1 MPSASRYAVDFPT
14 LFVVAAWIQRHCIIP
29 DGFRKGQSFRLYD
42 WQLWCTL
49 NHYRVKPDAKQDP
62 DYLAGDP
69 EAIPVRTEA
78 FHYRRSQ
85 VIAPQKTGKGPWS
98 AAWVAAE
105 GLGPVLFYD
114 WAGEND
120 AYVCADN
127 GCDCGW
133 VYRYRPGEPMGHA
146 WPTPL
151 IQLLA
156 ASESQVDNVYRPLQA
171 MARNPRLAG
180 RMMVREGFIRLRDEG
195 GDPEQNRIDVVTSS
209 ALSRLGNPITFCL
222 QDESQLYTD
231 TNKLRKVAQT
241 MRRGAAAMGGRSG
254 ETTNCYDPSENSV
267 AQTTHEST
275 KKDIFKFYEPPPPDL
290 KYTVRTERRRIHS
303 FNYKGSPHADLH
315 GINAEA
321 EDLLDEDPAQAER
334 FYGNRIVYGAGSWL
348 DGDAWDARSW
358 RKLHPGEPERIVAPG
373 TAVAGGFDGSDT
385 DDWTVLRLQTEDGYQ
400 FTPRYG
406 PDRRPTIWNPA
417 EFGGQ
422 VPRLEVAAAIEEVF
436 ETYLV
441 GRLYYD
447 PPGWKSEGQDWESK
461 YGEKVVIRWETYRLT
476 QMHAAAV
483 RLHTDVMK
491 ANTGFCH
498 DGDLQIAAMV
508 RNTRKQA
515 RPNLRYALGKPSQQQ
530 KIDGTISSI
539 LADEAAGD
547 ITAAGL
553 WPKPRVRREVIA
565 MR

>member
-1 MPSASRYAVDFPT
+1 MPPADRYVVDFPT
-14 LFVVAAWIQRHCIIP
+14 LWVVPAWIQRHCIIP
-29 DGFRKGQSFRLYD
+29 DGFRKGRPFRPYD
-42 WQLWCTL
+42 WQLWCL
-49 NHYRVKPDAKQDP
+49 ANHYRIKPDTKQDP

-69 EAIPVRTEA
+69 DAIPIRTAA

-114 WAGEND
+114 WAGEHD
-120 AYVCADN
+120 AYVCEDN

-133 VYRYRPGEPMGHA
+133 VYRYRVGEPMGHA

-156 ASESQVDNVYRPLQA
+156 TSEDQVDNVYRPLKA
-171 MARNPRLAG
+171 MARGPRLRN
-180 RMMVREGFIRLRDEG
+180 RMMVREGFIRLREEG
-195 GDPEQNRIDVVTSS
+195 GDPEENRIDVVTSS
-209 ALSRLGNPITFCL
+209 ALSRLGNPTNFYL
-222 QDESQLYTD
+222 HDESQLYTA
-231 TNKLRKVAQT
+231 TNKLVSVAQT
-241 MRRGAAAMGGRSG
+241 MRRGTSAMGGRGG
-254 ETTNCYDPSENSV
+254 ETTNCFDPSQNST
-267 AQTTHEST
+267 AQATFEST

-290 KYTVRTERRRIHS
+290 KYTVRAERRRIHA

-315 GINAEA
+315 GINADADE
-321 EDLLDEDPAQAER
+321 LMDEDPAQAER
-334 FYGNRIVYGAGSWL
+334 FFGNRIVYGAGSWM
-348 DGDAWDARSW
+348 DGNRWSARSW
-358 RKLHPGEPERIVAPG
+358 LKLHPGEPARVVPAG

-400 FTPRYG
+400 FTPTYG

-422 VPRLEVAAAIEEVF
+422 VPRLEVATAIEEVF

-447 PPGWKSEGQDWESK
+447 PPGWKSEGQDWEAK
-461 YGEKVVIRWETYRLT
+461 YGDDVVLRWETYRII

-483 RLHTDVMK
+483 RMHTDVCK
-491 ANTGFCH
+491 KDTTFTH
-498 DGDLQIAAMV
+498 DGDALIDVMI
-508 RNTRKQA
+508 RNTRKLA
-515 RPNLRYALGKPSQQQ
+515 RPNLRYVLGKPSQTQ
-530 KIDGTISSI
+530 KIDGAISSI

-547 ITAAGL
+547 LTAAKA
-553 WPKPRVRREVIA
+553 WPKPKVRRKVIV
-565 MR
+565 MS

>member
-1 MPSASRYAVDFPT
+1 MQPANRYLVDFPT
-14 LFVVAAWIQRHCIIP
+14 LYVVAAWIQRHCVIP
-29 DGFRKGQSFRLYD
+29 DGFRKGQAFRLYD

-49 NHYRVKPDAKQDP
+49 NHYRIKPDAKQDP
-62 DYLAGDP
+62 DFEAGDP
-69 EAIPVRTEA
+69 EAIPIRSAA

-105 GLGPVLFYD
+105 GLGPVLFLR

-120 AYVCADN
+120 AYVCEDN

-156 ASESQVDNVYRPLQA
+156 SSEDQVDNVYRPLQA
-171 MARNPRLAG
+171 MARNPRLRN
-180 RMMVREGFIRLRDEG
+180 RMLVREGFIRLRDDD

-275 KKDIFKFYEPPPPDL
+275 KPDIFKFYEPPPADL
-290 KYTVRTERRRIHS
+290 KYTVRAERRRIHA

-321 EDLLDEDPAQAER
+321 EELMDEDPAQAER
-334 FYGNRIVYGAGSWL
+334 FYGNRIVYGAGSWMT
-348 DGDAWDARSW
+348 GDQWDARSW
-358 RKLHPGEPERIVAPG
+358 RELYPGVPLRIVPPGAP
-373 TAVAGGFDGSDT
+373 VVGGFDGSDT
-385 DDWTVLRLQTEDGYQ
+385 DDTTFIRLQTEDGFQ

-406 PDRRPTIWNPA
+406 PDRRRAYWNPA
-417 EFGGQ
+417 EHGGQ
-422 VPRLEVAAAIEEVF
+422 VPRLEVRAAWDEIVETYELVRAYSDPRFF
-436 ETYLV
+436 ETEIDLLAE
-441 GRLYYD
+441 R
-447 PPGWKSEGQDWESK
+447 
-461 YGEKVVIRWETYRLT
+461 YGEKVFVRWETYRLT
-476 QMHAAAV
+476 QMHTASV
-483 RLHTDVMK
+483 RLHTDVVK
-491 ANTGFCH
+491 ADATFTH
-498 DGDLQIAAMV
+498 DGDPVVGAHV
-508 RNTRKQA
+508 RNARKLP
-515 RPNLRYALGKPSQQQ
+515 RPGLRYVLGKPSQAQ
-530 KIDGTISSI
+530 KIDGAVTSI
-539 LADEAAGD
+539 ITNECAGD
-547 ITAAGL
+547 VTAAGL
-553 WPKPRVRREVIA
+553 WPKPRVRRKVIA

>member
-1 MPSASRYAVDFPT
+1 MQPANRYLVDFPT
-14 LFVVAAWIQRHCIIP
+14 LYVVAAWIQRHCIIP
-29 DGFRKGQSFRLYD
+29 DGFRKGQSFRMYD

-49 NHYRVKPDAKQDP
+49 NHYRIKPDARQNP

-120 AYVCADN
+120 AYVCEDA

-133 VYRYRPGEPMGHA
+133 VYRYKPGEPMGHA

-156 ASESQVDNVYRPLQA
+156 TSEDQVDNVYRPLKA

-195 GDPEQNRIDVVTSS
+195 GDPEENRIDVVTSS

-222 QDESQLYTD
+222 QDESQLYTE
-231 TNKLRKVAQT
+231 TNKLVNVAQT

-254 ETTNCYDPSENSV
+254 ETTNCFDPSQNST
-267 AQTTHEST
+267 AQRTYEST
-275 KKDIFKFYEPPPPDL
+275 KNDIFKFYEPPPADL
-290 KYTVRTERRRIHS
+290 KYTVRAERRRIHT

-321 EDLLDEDPAQAER
+321 EDLMDDDPAQAER

-348 DGDAWDARSW
+348 EGNAWDARATL
-358 RKLHPGEPERIVAPG
+358 REVPPGSNV
-373 TAVAGGFDGSDT
+373 VLGFDGSDT
-385 DDWTVLRLQTEDGYQ
+385 DDWTVLRAETQDGYQ

-406 PDRRPTIWNPA
+406 PDRRPAIWNPA
-417 EFGGQ
+417 EHNGQ
-422 VPRLEVAAAIEEVF
+422 VPRLEVAAAIAEVM
-436 ETYLV
+436 ETYAV
-441 GRLYYD
+441 ARMYAD
-447 PPGWKSEGQDWESK
+447 PPGWKTELDEWAEK
-461 YGEKVVIRWETYRLT
+461 YGEKVVLRWETYRLT

-491 ANTGFCH
+491 SDTGFTH
-498 DGDLQIAAMV
+498 DGDAQVAVMV
-508 RNTRKQA
+508 RNARKLA
-515 RPNLRYALGKPSQQQ
+515 RPGMRYVLGKPSQTQ
-530 KIDGTISSI
+530 KIDAVISSI
-539 LADEAAGD
+539 LAHEAAGD
-547 ITAAGL
+547 VTAAGL
-553 WPKPRVRREVIA
+553 WPKPKVRRKVIV
-565 MR
+565 MTR

>member
-1 MPSASRYAVDFPT
+1 
-14 LFVVAAWIQRHCIIP
+14 VVPAWIERHCVIP
-29 DGFRKGQSFRLYD
+29 DGFRKGRPFRMYD
-42 WQLWCTL
+42 WQLWCTA
-49 NHYRVKPDAKQDP
+49 NHYRVKPDARQDP

-69 EAIPVRTEA
+69 DAIPIRSAA
-78 FHYRRSQ
+78 FFYRRSQ

-98 AAWVAAE
+98 AAWVCAE

-120 AYVCADN
+120 AYVCEDN
-127 GCDCGW
+127 GCSCGW
-133 VYRYRPGEPMGHA
+133 VYRYRPGEAMGHA

-156 ASESQVDNVYRPLQA
+156 TSEDQVDNVYRPLKA
-171 MARNPRLAG
+171 MARNPRLKD

-195 GDPEQNRIDVVTSS
+195 GDPDENRIDVVTSS
-209 ALSRLGNPITFCL
+209 ALSRLGNPINFCL
-222 QDESQLYTD
+222 QDESQLYTA
-231 TNKLRKVAQT
+231 TNKLVSVAQT

-254 ETTNCYDPSENSV
+254 ETTNCFDPSQNST

-275 KKDIFKFYEPPPPDL
+275 KRDIFKFYEPPPADL
-290 KYTVRTERRRIHS
+290 KYTVRAERRRIHAI
-303 FNYKGSPHADLH
+303 NYKGSPHADLH

-321 EDLLDEDPAQAER
+321 EELMDEDPAQAER
-334 FYGNRIVYGAGSWL
+334 FFGNRIVYGAGSWM
-348 DGDAWDARSW
+348 DGERWDGRAWQ
-358 RKLHPGEPERIVAPG
+358 KVMPVG
-373 TAVAGGFDGSDT
+373 TPPREVISGAAVVGGFDGSDT

-436 ETYLV
+436 EAFQV
-441 GRLYYD
+441 ARLYYD

-461 YGEKVVIRWETYRLT
+461 HGEKVVLRWETYRIV

-483 RLHTDVMK
+483 RLHTDVCK
-491 ANTGFCH
+491 ADTVFTH
-498 DGDLQIAAMV
+498 DGDAQIAVMV
-508 RNTRKQA
+508 RNTRKLA
-515 RPNLRYALGKPSQQQ
+515 RPNLRYVLGKPSQTQ
-530 KIDGTISSI
+530 KIDGTVSSI
-539 LADEAAGD
+539 LCNEAAGD
-547 ITAAGL
+547 VTAAGL
-553 WPKPRVRREVIA
+553 WPKPRVRRKVTVYS
-565 MR
+565 R